1 MKKRKKVIP
10 QILDIVPLKKGKIDE
25 EKIRKIKP
33 VLDLRY
39 SLFEKKP
46 ESKEKSLPFEFFL
59 KEKTYSKK
67 KFKFSFEFLKKLT
80 YPLFFT
86 LFFTSFLFGLLLLK
100 EKLNFLPQSLFSLS
114 SSFQA
119 NLKLK
124 EELILNQLKNL
135 EIEKAKASLK
145 ETSKIFETSLSLL
158 DDLSSFQIF
167 SSDLKKFFF
176 LKEKIN
182 QTFSLTLEAFDLV
195 QASQKNLFSSLKGDP
210 YSSKKLFASLDS
222 LKQNLNLLSQNLN
235 SFLSISDDFN
245 FSEFKKDYLSFQLK
259 IEEAKDLISFLEK
272 FLGKEESK
280 TYVLLFQN
288 NAELRASGGFLG
300 SFLVFSLNR
309 ARLTDFKVYDIYDPD
324 GQIKEKYIPPK
335 PLWLTTPVWKTRDAN
350 WFFDFSTSA
359 KKIIYFL
366 EKSGYFKKIDGVIA
380 INTFPVK
387 DFLEIIGPIELE
399 EYQKTITPS
408 NFFEVLEYEVEYG
421 KDKRKGEPKR
431 ILKVLLPKIY
441 EKLFE
446 LDQEKTK
453 KLIKIFKE
461 NLEKKEIQ
469 LFFKDPFSQKIVQKY
484 QFGGKVIE
492 EPPFSDYLAIVFSNI
507 AGGKTD
513 LLIKRK
519 AKLLSKIKKDGT
531 LENTLIITQNYL
543 KPSKNYPFYRTINK
557 SYLRV
562 YLPKEASLEEISGYK
577 IRKTYPLVDYSL
589 PQYLVDPDL
598 EKIEMSS
605 QVLPFEGVDLFFENG
620 KKVIGFWVFTKKGK
634 SSKVTLKYKVF
645 KKINSPKNWQLVYQ
659 KQSGVKMP
667 IEIILE
673 DEKGEI
679 KRFLKEDPKRI
690 EIFSLKSF
698 PHQ

>member
-1 MKKRKKVIP
+1 MKKRKKIIPVI
-10 QILDIVPLKKGKIDE
+10 DIIPLKKGKIDE
-25 EKIRKIKP
+25 EKIKKIKP

-46 ESKEKSLPFEFFL
+46 GPKEKPLPFELFL
-59 KEKTYSKK
+59 KEKFYPEK
-67 KFKFSFEFLKKLT
+67 KFKFSFKFLKKLAL
-80 YPLFFT
+80 PAFFT
-86 LFFTSFLFGLLLLK
+86 LFFVSFLFGFLFLK
-100 EKLNFLPQSLFSLS
+100 EKLNFLPQSFFSLS

-124 EELILNQLKNL
+124 EKLILNQLKNL

-145 ETSKIFETSLSLL
+145 ETSKTFETSLSLL
-158 DDLSSFQIF
+158 DDFSSFQIF
-167 SSDLKKFFF
+167 FPELKKFLF
-176 LKEKIN
+176 LKEKLN
-182 QTFSLTLEAFDLV
+182 ETFSITLDSFNLIEI
-195 QASQKNLFSSLKGDP
+195 SQKNLFSSLKGDP
-210 YSSKKLFASLDS
+210 YSSKKLFASLDL
-222 LKQNLNLLSQNLN
+222 LKKKLDLLSQNLN
-235 SFLSISDDFN
+235 SFLLFSDDFH

-272 FLGKEESK
+272 FLGKEEPK

-350 WFFDFSTSA
+350 WFFDFPTSA
-359 KKIIYFL
+359 KKIIFFL

-399 EYQKTITPS
+399 EYQKTIDAS

-446 LDQEKTK
+446 LDQKETQKFIR
-453 KLIKIFKE
+453 LFKE

-469 LFFKDPFSQKIVQKY
+469 LFFKDPFSQKIVEKY
-484 QFGGKVIE
+484 QLGGKIIQ
-492 EPPFSDYLAIVFSNI
+492 EPSFSDYLAIVFSNI

-519 AKLLSKIKKDGT
+519 AKLLTKIKKDGS
-531 LENTLIITQNYL
+531 LENTLIISQSYP
-543 KPSKNYPFYRTINK
+543 KPSKDYPFYRWINK
-557 SYLRV
+557 SYLRI

-605 QVLPFEGVDLFFENG
+605 QILPFEGVDLFFENG

-634 SSKVTLKYKVF
+634 SSEVVLKYKVF
-645 KKINSPKNWQLVYQ
+645 KKINSPKNWQLLYQ

-667 IEIILE
+667 IEVVLE
-673 DEKGEI
+673 DEEGEI
-679 KRFLKEDPKRI
+679 KRFLKKDPQRI
-690 EIFSLKSF
+690 EIFNLKSSL
-698 PHQ
+698 HQ